1 MKINNLEMQMP
12 MKFTDDL
19 ASIGSH
25 SFYLDNAEI
34 PESVKTYLRSSAI
47 NNEILE
53 DAIKE
58 EIYYID
64 VTTNEGDVE
73 NPLPAITGISINAII
88 VLNDDEYGG
97 EQREC
102 ELIIGLSK
110 PEWGIVLQ
118 WLADTF

>member
-12 MKFTDDL
+12 MKFTDDF

-34 PESVKTYLRSSAI
+34 PEDVKAYLRNGAI
-47 NNEILE
+47 NGDVLE

-64 VTTNEGDVE
+64 VTTNEGCIG
-73 NPLPAITGISINAII
+73 NPLPAITGISINTII

-97 EQREC
+97 EQKEYDLAI
-102 ELIIGLSK
+102 ELSK
-110 PEWGIVLQ
+110 PEWWIVLQ